1 MESNIDIKEL
11 WNRQT
16 VPAADQSE
24 ILNKISRFRKSGLK
38 RGIFLDVILV
48 LTILFMIFIWIY
60 FKPQFLSTKIGII
73 VGILPMCIVVVFNR
87 KITSLYRSLDEKQSN
102 IDYLNNLL
110 MLKGKE
116 TFMQTKV
123 MSLYFI
129 LLSSGILLY
138 MYEYTLNSSFT
149 FRLIA
154 YSVLFLWIALNWF
167 VLRPVMIRKNR
178 RKMDCLVRQIEKI
191 KSQVDEF

>member
-1 MESNIDIKEL
+1 MENNIDIKEL

-24 ILNKISRFRKSGLK
+24 ILNKISRFRKNGLK
-38 RGIFLDVILV
+38 KGIFLDVILV

-73 VGILPMCIVVVFNR
+73 VGILPMCIVVVVNR

-129 LLSSGILLY
+129 LLSFGILLY

-178 RKMDCLVRQIEKI
+178 RRMDCLIRQIEKI

>member
-1 MESNIDIKEL
+1 
-11 WNRQT
+11 
-16 VPAADQSE
+16 
-24 ILNKISRFRKSGLK
+24 
-38 RGIFLDVILV
+38 
-48 LTILFMIFIWIY
+48 MIFIWIY

-73 VGILPMCIVVVFNR
+73 VGILPMCIVVVVNR

-129 LLSSGILLY
+129 CYPSVSFFICMNILLIHLY
-138 MYEYTLNSSFT
+138 VQTD
-149 FRLIA
+149 
-154 YSVLFLWIALNWF
+154 SVFCF
-167 VLRPVMIRKNR
+167 VF
-178 RKMDCLVRQIEKI
+178 MDCP
-191 KSQVDEF
+191 

>member
-11 WNRQT
+11 WNRQA

-24 ILNKISRFRKSGLK
+24 ILNKISRFRKNGLK
-38 RGIFLDVILV
+38 KGIFLDVILV

-73 VGILPMCIVVVFNR
+73 VGILPMCIVVAVNR

-129 LLSSGILLY
+129 LLFSGILLY

-178 RKMDCLVRQIEKI
+178 RRMDCLIRQIEKI

>member
-24 ILNKISRFRKSGLK
+24 ILNKISRFRKNGLK
-38 RGIFLDVILV
+38 KGIFLDVILV

-73 VGILPMCIVVVFNR
+73 VGIVVVFNR

>member
-11 WNRQT
+11 WNRQA
-16 VPAADQSE
+16 VPAADQFE
-24 ILNKISRFRKSGLK
+24 ILNKIRRFRKSGLK
-38 RGIFLDVILV
+38 RGIFLD
-48 LTILFMIFIWIY
+48 FIWIY

-73 VGILPMCIVVVFNR
+73 VGILPMCIVVVGNR
-87 KITSLYRSLDEKQSN
+87 KITSLYKSLDEKQSN

-129 LLSSGILLY
+129 LLSSGIFLY

-167 VLRPVMIRKNR
+167 VLRPVMIKKNR
-178 RKMDCLVRQIEKI
+178 RKMDCLIRQIEKI

>member
-11 WNRQT
+11 WNRQA

-38 RGIFLDVILV
+38 KGIFLDVILV

-73 VGILPMCIVVVFNR
+73 VGILPMCIVVVVNR

-129 LLSSGILLY
+129 LLSFGILLY

-167 VLRPVMIRKNR
+167 ILRPVMIKKNR
-178 RKMDCLVRQIEKI
+178 RKMDCLIRQIEKI

>member
-24 ILNKISRFRKSGLK
+24 ILNKISHFRKNGLK
-38 RGIFLDVILV
+38 KGIFLDVILV

-73 VGILPMCIVVVFNR
+73 VGILPMCIVVAVNR

-129 LLSSGILLY
+129 LLSSGILL
-138 MYEYTLNSSFT
+138 
-149 FRLIA
+149 
-154 YSVLFLWIALNWF
+154 V
-167 VLRPVMIRKNR
+167 
-178 RKMDCLVRQIEKI
+178 
-191 KSQVDEF
+191 

>member
-24 ILNKISRFRKSGLK
+24 ILNKISRFRKNGLK
-38 RGIFLDVILV
+38 KGIFLDVILV

-73 VGILPMCIVVVFNR
+73 VGILPMCIVVAVNR
-87 KITSLYRSLDEKQSN
+87 KITSLYR
-102 IDYLNNLL
+102 
-110 MLKGKE
+110 
-116 TFMQTKV
+116 
-123 MSLYFI
+123 
-129 LLSSGILLY
+129 
-138 MYEYTLNSSFT
+138 YEYTLNSSFM

-167 VLRPVMIRKNR
+167 ILRPVMIKKNR
-178 RKMDCLVRQIEKI
+178 RKMDCLIRQIEKI

>member
-11 WNRQT
+11 WNRQA

-38 RGIFLDVILV
+38 KGIFLDVILV

-73 VGILPMCIVVVFNR
+73 VGILPMCIVVVVNR

-123 MSLYFI
+123 MSLYSFCYPPVSFFICMNI
-129 LLSSGILLY
+129 LLIHLLR
-138 MYEYTLNSSFT
+138 S
-149 FRLIA
+149 
-154 YSVLFLWIALNWF
+154 
-167 VLRPVMIRKNR
+167 
-178 RKMDCLVRQIEKI
+178 D
-191 KSQVDEF
+191 

>member
-24 ILNKISRFRKSGLK
+24 ILNKISRFRKNGLK
-38 RGIFLDVILV
+38 KGIFLDVILV

-123 MSLYFI
+123 MS
-129 LLSSGILLY
+129 
-138 MYEYTLNSSFT
+138 
-149 FRLIA
+149 
-154 YSVLFLWIALNWF
+154 
-167 VLRPVMIRKNR
+167 
-178 RKMDCLVRQIEKI
+178 
-191 KSQVDEF
+191 

>member
-1 MESNIDIKEL
+1 
-11 WNRQT
+11 
-16 VPAADQSE
+16 
-24 ILNKISRFRKSGLK
+24 
-38 RGIFLDVILV
+38 
-48 LTILFMIFIWIY
+48 
-60 FKPQFLSTKIGII
+60 
-73 VGILPMCIVVVFNR
+73 
-87 KITSLYRSLDEKQSN
+87 
-102 IDYLNNLL
+102 

-123 MSLYFI
+123 MNLYFI

-138 MYEYTLNSSFT
+138 MYEYTLNSSFM

-167 VLRPVMIRKNR
+167 ILRPVMIKKNR
-178 RKMDCLVRQIEKI
+178 RKMDCLIRQIEKI